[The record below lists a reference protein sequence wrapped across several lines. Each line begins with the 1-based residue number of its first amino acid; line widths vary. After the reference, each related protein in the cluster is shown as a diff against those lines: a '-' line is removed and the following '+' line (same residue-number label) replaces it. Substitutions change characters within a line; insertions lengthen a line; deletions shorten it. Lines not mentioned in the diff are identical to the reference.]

1 MNKIEIYTDEI
12 QLDQFL
18 KWAGIVDSGGQVKFM
33 IQDKIIYLNDN
44 LVTEKRKKIH
54 NNDIITIKD
63 IGCWQVLTKNGE

>member
-54 NNDIITIKD
+54 NNDIIKIKD
-63 IGCWQVLTKNGE
+63 IGCWQVVTKKGE

>member
-63 IGCWQVLTKNGE
+63 IGCWQVLTKKGE